1 MVQQIN
7 LLTPILLKPKRY
19 FSALAMLQ
27 SLGLL
32 LLVGLA
38 FALWLSLQAKQANTE
53 FVAAQARS
61 VAEQQRLVQAL
72 ALLPSAIN
80 AAQLQQ
86 RINQLDEDNL
96 QLQQTLDALT
106 RGVAPEGARHSDL
119 LRLLAQSVPPSI
131 WLSDLRW
138 QTGRLEL
145 SGATLEP
152 AAVQRWLKSLAQQPL
167 LAALPLGTVK
177 VEKWR
182 GGNPVVAGIDA
193 ASPPAVLQV
202 ATPPALKAGMAVWSF
217 RVVSELAAVAPA
229 AAAST
234 GARP

>member
-32 LLVGLA
+32 LLAGLA
-38 FALWLSLQAKQANTE
+38 FALWLSLQARQSNAD
-53 FVAAQARS
+53 FVASQARS
-61 VAEQQRLVQAL
+61 AAEQQRLVQAL
-72 ALLPSAIN
+72 ALLPPAIN
-80 AAQLQQ
+80 GAQLQQ
-86 RINQLDEDNL
+86 RISQLAEDNL
-96 QLQQTLDALT
+96 QLQQTLNALT
-106 RGVAPEGARHSDL
+106 SGVAPEGARHSDL

-138 QTGRLEL
+138 QAGRLEL

-177 VEKWR
+177 VERWR
-182 GGNPVVAGIDA
+182 DGTAMAAGNDA
-193 ASPPAVLQV
+193 ASPPAVLQT
-202 ATPPALKAGMAVWSF
+202 AAPPALKAGVAAWSF
-217 RVVSELAAVAPA
+217 RVVSELTPVVPA

>member
-1 MVQQIN
+1 
-7 LLTPILLKPKRY
+7 
-19 FSALAMLQ
+19 MLQ

-32 LLVGLA
+32 LLAGLA
-38 FALWLSLQAKQANTE
+38 FALWLSLQAKKSNTE

-72 ALLPSAIN
+72 ALLPPTIN
-80 AAQLQQ
+80 AAKLQQ
-86 RINQLDEDNL
+86 RISQLDEDNQ

-106 RGVAPEGARHSDL
+106 SGVAPEGARHSDL

-138 QTGRLEL
+138 QAGRLEL

-152 AAVQRWLKSLAQQPL
+152 AALQRWLNSLAQQPL
-167 LAALPLGTVK
+167 LAALRLGTVK
-177 VEKWR
+177 IEKWR
-182 GGNPVVAGIDA
+182 DGNAMAAANDA
-193 ASPPAVLQV
+193 ASPPAVLLS
-202 ATPPALKAGMAVWSF
+202 AAPPTLKAGLAVWSF
-217 RVVSELAAVAPA
+217 RVISELTTMAPA

-234 GARP
+234 AARP